1 VEVNRDLRMDG
12 VMGQRYVVIVVLK
25 ALYSEVA

>member
-1 VEVNRDLRMDG
+1 MEVNRDLRIVK

-25 ALYSEVA
+25 ELYSEVA